1 MAHMSVEAL
10 ICPLQG
16 ILSIAQREGEQ
27 QWRQGKN
34 AFDKWSHVQLRFFM
48 KWFLL
53 WYTYALLLGENLLA
67 KMAFQ
72 NIVVVSERRL
82 PILCMGRR
90 KPGYR
95 EWRSSD
101 EDSCTS
107 ADFLANTSHLR
118 QNHCIF
124 LLMPTKI
131 IRKMLSQLNCH
142 VKIIFSRPLFIIIFR
157 WKMIVLGW
165 DSNLR
170 VKTMYESVK

>member
-82 PILCMGRR
+82 PILCMGWR
-90 KPGYR
+90 KPG
-95 EWRSSD
+95 
-101 EDSCTS
+101 T
-107 ADFLANTSHLR
+107 
-118 QNHCIF
+118 HCYFTRLNPKKMGPLQFCLPIF
-124 LLMPTKI
+124 LGIHKI
-131 IRKMLSQLNCH
+131 PKQIDSLN
-142 VKIIFSRPLFIIIFR
+142 S
-157 WKMIVLGW
+157 
-165 DSNLR
+165 
-170 VKTMYESVK
+170 YEGFFKATLTGHGHPGPY